1 MTDTFF
7 QAEHPVPV
15 FINLSAMS
23 DKGEAAYSAP
33 TLKVDTPSPEMVIS
47 ATSATAGNV
56 MPVKCLPE
64 NRAAVLN
71 SKLSH
76 AAPEAAI
83 YLSTGVLM
91 NTNWEDEK
99 HEEIFNRIYANLE
112 RRRADDPEFTVSTL
126 ESILRGLYNQE
137 GNNWEG
143 MSELRHVTLMATI
156 AAHEHMLAEMK
167 KEARR

>member
-1 MTDTFF
+1 
-7 QAEHPVPV
+7 
-15 FINLSAMS
+15 
-23 DKGEAAYSAP
+23 
-33 TLKVDTPSPEMVIS
+33 
-47 ATSATAGNV
+47 
-56 MPVKCLPE
+56 
-64 NRAAVLN
+64 
-71 SKLSH
+71 
-76 AAPEAAI
+76 
-83 YLSTGVLM
+83 M